1 VTQPRSTW
9 IVPVP
14 ERISGQRSGD
24 RATAS
29 GAATAQRD
37 GSGRLTDTIDATDA
51 FTSVDPDN
59 QAIRQVREQSMRLF
73 VATLAVSGVALI
85 VALATLI
92 VGVLALGRP

>member
-1 VTQPRSTW
+1 
-9 IVPVP
+9 VPVP
-14 ERISGQRSGD
+14 ECISGQESGD
-24 RATAS
+24 RAAAS
-29 GAATAQRD
+29 SATTAQRD
-37 GSGRLTDTIDATDA
+37 GSGRLTDTIDAMDA

-59 QAIRQVREQSMRLF
+59 QAIRKVREQSMRLF